1 MPPGLR
7 MTDHVFGGEFL
18 VATFED
24 ERGLLDA
31 VRAVR
36 ARGLRVHDV
45 YGPYPVHRL
54 DEAMG
59 IGPSRLPI
67 ATLAGGVLGLLASLS
82 FQFYVA
88 VFDWPLNVG
97 GKPDNST
104 LAFVPVTFEITVL
117 GAGLATVA
125 ALLLRC
131 GLFPTARAPLH
142 EPSATDDLFA
152 LVLRWR
158 HIAFD
163 PQVERVLYEH
173 GACEVVR
180 KGFAS

>member
-1 MPPGLR
+1 
-7 MTDHVFGGEFL
+7 MTEHVFGGEFL
-18 VATFED
+18 VATFD
-24 ERGLLDA
+24 GERALLGA

-45 YGPYPVHRL
+45 YCPYPVHRL
-54 DEAMG
+54 DEALG
-59 IGPSRLPI
+59 IGASRLPFL
-67 ATLAGGVLGLLASLS
+67 TLAGGVLGLLASLS

-104 LAFVPVTFEITVL
+104 LAFVPIAFELTVL

-131 GLFPTARAPLH
+131 GLFPTARVPLL
-142 EPSATDDLFA
+142 EPAATDDVFA

-163 PQVERVLYEH
+163 PQVEHLLHEH
-173 GACEVVR
+173 GACDVVR

>member
-1 MPPGLR
+1 
-7 MTDHVFGGEFL
+7 MTDRVFGGEFL
-18 VATFED
+18 VATFGD
-24 ERGLLDA
+24 ERRLLNA

-45 YGPYPVHRL
+45 YGPYPVHGL
-54 DEAMG
+54 DQALG
-59 IGPSRLPI
+59 IRRSRLPF

-104 LAFVPVTFEITVL
+104 LAFVPVSFEITVL

-131 GLFPTARAPLH
+131 GLVPTVREPEL

-173 GACEVVR
+173 GAREIVR
-180 KGFAS
+180 KGLAS

>member
-1 MPPGLR
+1 
-7 MTDHVFGGEFL
+7 MTDRAFAGEFL
-18 VATFED
+18 VATFAD
-24 ERGLLDA
+24 QRRLLNA

-36 ARGLRVHDV
+36 ASGLRVHDV
-45 YGPYPVHRL
+45 HGPYPVHGL
-54 DEAMG
+54 DEALG
-59 IGPSRLPI
+59 IRRSWLPM
-67 ATLAGGVLGLLASLS
+67 ATLAGGVLGLLVSLS

-104 LAFVPVTFEITVL
+104 LAFLPVAFEITVL

-131 GLFPTARAPLH
+131 GLFPTVRDPVL
-142 EPSATDDLFA
+142 EVSATDDLFA

-163 PQVERVLYEH
+163 PQLERVLYEH
-173 GACEVVR
+173 GAREIVR
-180 KGFAS
+180 KGFES

>member
-7 MTDHVFGGEFL
+7 MIDHVFGSEFL
-18 VATFED
+18 VATFGD
-24 ERGLLDA
+24 ERRLLNA

-45 YGPYPVHRL
+45 YGPYPVHGL
-54 DEAMG
+54 DDALA
-59 IGPSRLPI
+59 IRRSRLPL
-67 ATLAGGVLGLLASLS
+67 ATLVGGVLGLLAALS

-88 VFDWPLNVG
+88 VFDWRLNVG

-104 LAFVPVTFEITVL
+104 LAFVPIAFEMAML

-131 GLFPTARAPLH
+131 GLFPTARVPVL
-142 EPSATDDLFA
+142 ETSATDDLFA

-158 HIAFD
+158 HVAFD
-163 PQVERVLYEH
+163 AQVERVLYEH
-173 GACEVVR
+173 GAQQVVR

>member
-1 MPPGLR
+1 
-7 MTDHVFGGEFL
+7 MTDRVFGGEFL
-18 VATFED
+18 VATFGD
-24 ERGLLDA
+24 ERGLLNA

-45 YGPYPVHRL
+45 YGPYPVHHL
-54 DEAMG
+54 DEALG
-59 IGPSRLPI
+59 IRPSRLPL
-67 ATLAGGVLGLLASLS
+67 ATLCGGALGLVASLL

-104 LAFVPVTFEITVL
+104 LAFVPVAFEITVL

-125 ALLLRC
+125 ALLVRC
-131 GLFPTARAPLH
+131 GLFPTPRAQMI
-142 EPSATDDLFA
+142 EPRATDDRFA

-158 HIAFD
+158 HTAFD
-163 PQVERVLYEH
+163 PQVEQVLYEQ
-173 GACEVVR
+173 GASEVVR
-180 KGFAS
+180 KGLAS

>member
-1 MPPGLR
+1 
-7 MTDHVFGGEFL
+7 MTDHAFRGEFL
-18 VATFED
+18 VATFGD
-24 ERGLLDA
+24 ERELLGA

-45 YGPYPVHRL
+45 HSPYPVHRL
-54 DEAMG
+54 DESMG
-59 IGPSRLPI
+59 ISRSRLPV
-67 ATLAGGVLGLLASLS
+67 AALAGGVLGLLTSLS

-88 VFDWPLNVG
+88 VIDWPINVG

-104 LAFVPVTFEITVL
+104 LAFLPVAFEITVL
-117 GAGLATVA
+117 GAGLATVV

-131 GLFPTARAPLH
+131 GLFPTARVPTIEPL
-142 EPSATDDLFA
+142 ATDDLFA

-158 HIAFD
+158 HVAFD
-163 PQVERVLYEH
+163 TQVERILYEH
-173 GACEVVR
+173 GALQVAR

>member
-1 MPPGLR
+1 MA
-7 MTDHVFGGEFL
+7 DHVFGGEFL
-18 VATFED
+18 VATFGD
-24 ERGLLDA
+24 ERGLLNA

-45 YGPYPVHRL
+45 YGPYPVPLL
-54 DEAMG
+54 DEALG
-59 IGPSRLPI
+59 IGRSRLPI
-67 ATLAGGVLGLLASLS
+67 ATLAGGVLGLLASSS

-97 GKPDNST
+97 GKPDNSA
-104 LAFVPVTFEITVL
+104 LAFVPVAFEITVL

-131 GLFPTARAPLH
+131 GLFPTTRVRVL
-142 EPSATDDLFA
+142 EPSATDALFA

-163 PQVERVLYEH
+163 PQVERLLREH
-173 GACEVVR
+173 GACEIVR
-180 KGFAS
+180 KGFAP

>member
-1 MPPGLR
+1 VPPGLR

-18 VATFED
+18 VATFGD
-24 ERGLLDA
+24 ERGLLSA

-45 YGPYPVHRL
+45 YSPYPVHRL

-67 ATLAGGVLGLLASLS
+67 VTLAGGVLGLLASLS

-88 VFDWPLNVG
+88 VFDWRLNVG

-104 LAFVPVTFEITVL
+104 LAFVPITFEMTVL
-117 GAGLATVA
+117 AAGLATVA

-131 GLFPTARAPLH
+131 RLFPAARVPVLEPL
-142 EPSATDDLFA
+142 ATDDLFA

-158 HIAFD
+158 HTAFD
-163 PQVERVLYEH
+163 PHVERLLYEH
-173 GACEVVR
+173 GACAVVR
-180 KGFAS
+180 KGLAS